1 MRVSRAE
8 RVIGWRTR
16 DPGLPRLHSN
26 VGCGLLIRRD
36 PDARCMRAHCHNSGH
51 QPRSFITFS
60 LTKPPFLLL
69 VFVLV
74 LSMDPPSSS
83 SSVRHSLRPFA
94 LKNPSTYPKRN
105 SDFFRSRLPNDPFS
119 NSALRGRAPIVINSE
134 RLHRAVSDSH
144 VTRHVILVLGG
155 Q

>member
-1 MRVSRAE
+1 MRVSRASDWLAHA
-8 RVIGWRTR
+8 RPRSPTLTQQRRLWSADQTR
-16 DPGLPRLHSN
+16 P
-26 VGCGLLIRRD
+26 
-36 PDARCMRAHCHNSGH
+36 RCMRAHCHNSGH